1 MPFLLARPSSK
12 ANIYNDEV
20 RKMYLRKN
28 KCRGKVYYQV
38 MMDDGKIIQLGTVDK
53 LLKMKTDSEKFQ
65 LVKEKFPEQIKGLT
79 N

>member
-1 MPFLLARPSSK
+1 
-12 ANIYNDEV
+12 
-20 RKMYLRKN
+20 MYLRKN